1 MSKQYQNTQIVKH
14 ALQYYVTRPN
24 ASERDLKD
32 NVLIAILNVS
42 ILIASIF
49 LICHFNNG
57 LWILFY
63 ILFHFVLS
71 SEKEENQKKGN
82 K

>member
-1 MSKQYQNTQIVKH
+1 M
-14 ALQYYVTRPN
+14 
-24 ASERDLKD
+24 KD

-71 SEKEENQKKGN
+71 SEKEETQKKGN

>member
-1 MSKQYQNTQIVKH
+1 M
-14 ALQYYVTRPN
+14 
-24 ASERDLKD
+24 KD

-57 LWILFY
+57 FWILFY

-71 SEKEENQKKGN
+71 SEKEENQKEGN

>member
-1 MSKQYQNTQIVKH
+1 M
-14 ALQYYVTRPN
+14 
-24 ASERDLKD
+24 KD

-82 K
+82 QRIF